1 MLDLVY
7 LSCYINSRTQTLVSN
22 NYFNLTYNEV
32 YTMGVSLNKGGNVSL
47 SKEAPG
53 LSAITIGLGWD
64 ERSTTGAD
72 FDLDA
77 SAFLVNAAGKVAED
91 KDFIFYN
98 NLTSLCESV
107 KHTGDNL
114 TGDGDG
120 DDESLIVQL
129 ESVPAGVEKVVV
141 ATTIHDYVARAQN
154 FGMVQNAF
162 IRIVDNRNG
171 TELVRY
177 DLTEDFSTETAML
190 MGELY
195 RNNGEWKFR
204 AVGQG
209 YEGGLAAMATDH
221 GVSVA

>member
-1 MLDLVY
+1 M
-7 LSCYINSRTQTLVSN
+7 T
-22 NYFNLTYNEV
+22 
-32 YTMGVSLNKGGNVSL
+32 VSLNKGGNVSL
-47 SKEAPG
+47 SKAAPG
-53 LSAITIGLGWD
+53 LSAITVGLGWD

-77 SAFLVNAAGKVAED
+77 SAFMVGATGKVARDE
-91 KDFIFYN
+91 DFIFYN
-98 NLTSLCESV
+98 TQHKVVEGGDTLLSSLCESV
-107 KHTGDNL
+107 FHTGDNL
-114 TGDGDG
+114 TGEGEG
-120 DDESLIVQL
+120 DDESLIVKLDKIPEAVQ
-129 ESVPAGVEKVVV
+129 KVVV
-141 ATTIHDYVARAQN
+141 STTIHDAVARAQN
-154 FGMVQNAF
+154 FGQVQNAF

-209 YEGGLAAMATDH
+209 YEGGLATMATDH
-221 GVSVA
+221 GVNLA

>member
-1 MLDLVY
+1 
-7 LSCYINSRTQTLVSN
+7 
-22 NYFNLTYNEV
+22 
-32 YTMGVSLNKGGNVSL
+32 MGVSLSKGGNVSL

-64 ERSTTGAD
+64 ERTTTGAA

-77 SAFLVNAAGKVAED
+77 SAFLVNEAGKVARD
-91 KDFIFYN
+91 QDFIFYN
-98 NLTSLCESV
+98 NLKSLCESV
-107 KHTGDNL
+107 VHTGDNL

-120 DDESLIVQL
+120 DDESLIVEL
-129 ESVPAGVEKVVV
+129 DKVPAGVKKVVV
-141 ATTIHDYVARAQN
+141 ATTIHDYQARAQN
-154 FGMVQNAF
+154 FGQVQNAF
-162 IRIVDNRNG
+162 IRVVDNRTG

-195 RNNGEWKFR
+195 RNNNEWKFR

-209 YEGGLAAMATDH
+209 YEGGLSAMAIDH
-221 GVSVA
+221 GVNVA